1 MSPIRTSPDFLT
13 LFFSYVYLNVLS
25 LGKYIIT
32 FGYIFNVPFVL
43 LGIFGKVLL
52 DDSM

>member
-32 FGYIFNVPFVL
+32 FGYIFNVPFCSPRNFWKGFV
-43 LGIFGKVLL
+43 G
-52 DDSM
+52 